1 VSPRLGWE
9 LGVSAHHGAYNVFEV
24 DGLAVDERRDLT
36 ILVADFEAEPFGWRV
51 QGEGALASLDLPASL
66 RGVFARRQRGFYME
80 ALRDFGFGWVPTMAA
95 SSFSAGV
102 RLDAVDFDAELDGDS
117 VAQLSLGAVFRPTA
131 DSALKLSYTRGRAF
145 DRFHN
150 RSDHAALLFSLSTYF

>member
-1 VSPRLGWE
+1 
-9 LGVSAHHGAYNVFEV
+9 
-24 DGLAVDERRDLT
+24 LAQET
-36 ILVADFEAEPFGWRV
+36 TAAQAIN
-51 QGEGALASLDLPASL
+51 LDWTA
-66 RGVFARRQRGFYME
+66 
-80 ALRDFGFGWVPTMAA
+80 T
-95 SSFSAGV
+95 
-102 RLDAVDFDAELDGDS
+102 GDS